1 MISFA
6 KDIRSLF
13 REMDVHSMKRFFD
26 LHDYTAVKA
35 NAQAIYD
42 AVSEGTMPCDAPWS
56 EAKVARFKQ
65 WMDANMPE

>member
-1 MISFA
+1 MVRFA
-6 KDIRSLF
+6 KDIRPLF
-13 REMDVHSMKRFFD
+13 RSMDVTSMRRMFD
-26 LHDYTAVKA
+26 LHDYDDVKE

-42 AVSEGTMPCDAPWS
+42 AVAEGTMPCDAPWP

>member
-1 MISFA
+1 MVSFA
-6 KDIRSLF
+6 KDIRPLF

-26 LHDYTAVKA
+26 LHAYTDVKA
-35 NAQAIYD
+35 NAQAIYE
-42 AVSEGTMPCDAPWS
+42 AVADGSMPCDAPWP